1 MLYIQYI
8 ELKNKYIAA
17 QKEYDSIINEKENL
31 FRATQPKGTDFSKEK
46 VVGGTSSN
54 PFDNYIIE
62 SELKGLDK
70 RLEIARSI
78 LEARKV
84 LYQLKEEELKLSKDV
99 YDRVYVY
106 KELYKLQVYK
116 VAGLVGYSE
125 PQIYRIL
132 RKIKKNIKMIDND
145 SKTIVKC

>member
-46 VVGGTSSN
+46 VVGGMSSN
-54 PFDNYIIE
+54 LFDNYLVE
-62 SELKGLDK
+62 SELKGIDK

-106 KELYKLQVYK
+106 KELYKLQIYK

-132 RKIKKNIKMIDND
+132 RKIKKNIKMIENE
-145 SKTIVKC
+145 SKYII

>member
-46 VVGGTSSN
+46 VVGGISSN
-54 PFDNYIIE
+54 LFDNYLVE
-62 SELKGLDK
+62 SELKGIDK

-84 LYQLKEEELKLSKDV
+84 LFQLKEEELKLSKDV

-132 RKIKKNIKMIDND
+132 RKIKKNIRLIEND
-145 SKTIVKC
+145 SN

>member
-8 ELKNKYIAA
+8 ELKKKYIAA
-17 QKEYDSIINEKENL
+17 QEDYDSIINEKENL

-46 VVGGTSSN
+46 VVGGTTSN
-54 PFDNYIIE
+54 LFDNYLIE

-132 RKIKKNIKMIDND
+132 RKIKKNIRLIEND

>member
-8 ELKNKYIAA
+8 EFKKKYTAA
-17 QKEYDSIINEKENL
+17 QKDYDSIISEKEKL

-54 PFDNYIIE
+54 LFDNYLIE
-62 SELKGLDK
+62 SELKGIDK

-84 LYQLKEEELKLSKDV
+84 LFRLKEEELKLSKDV

-106 KELYKLQVYK
+106 KEIYKLQVYK

-125 PQIYRIL
+125 PQVYRIL
-132 RKIKKNIKMIDND
+132 RKIKKNIKVIEND
-145 SKTIVKC
+145 SKSIVKC

>member
-8 ELKNKYIAA
+8 ELKNKYMAA
-17 QKEYDSIINEKENL
+17 QKDYDSIINEKENL

-46 VVGGTSSN
+46 VVGGISSN
-54 PFDNYIIE
+54 LFDNYLVE
-62 SELKGLDK
+62 SELKGIDK

-106 KELYKLQVYK
+106 KELYKLQIYK

-132 RKIKKNIKMIDND
+132 RKIKKNIKMIENE
-145 SKTIVKC
+145 SKYIV

>member
-8 ELKNKYIAA
+8 ELKKKYTAA
-17 QKEYDSIINEKENL
+17 QEDYDSIINEKEKL

-46 VVGGTSSN
+46 VVGGISSN
-54 PFDNYIIE
+54 PFDNYLIE

-84 LYQLKEEELKLSKDV
+84 LYQLKKEELKLSTDV
-99 YDRVYVY
+99 YDKIYVY
-106 KELYKLQVYK
+106 KEMYKLQVYK
-116 VAGLVGYSE
+116 IAGLVGYSE
-125 PQIYRIL
+125 PQVYRIL
-132 RKIKKNIKMIDND
+132 RKIRKNIKMIEND
-145 SKTIVKC
+145 SKTIVI

>member
-8 ELKNKYIAA
+8 ELKKKYTAA
-17 QKEYDSIINEKENL
+17 QEDYDSILSEKEKL
-31 FRATQPKGTDFSKEK
+31 FRSTQPKGTDFSKEK
-46 VVGGTSSN
+46 VSGGTSSS
-54 PFDNYIIE
+54 PFDNYLIE
-62 SELKGLDK
+62 SELKGIDK

-84 LYQLKEEELKLSKDV
+84 LFQLKEEELKLSKDV

-106 KELYKLQVYK
+106 KEMYKLQVYK

-125 PQIYRIL
+125 PQVYRIL
-132 RKIKKNIKMIDND
+132 RKIKKNIKLIEND
-145 SKTIVKC
+145 SKYVL